1 MTSLRSRFG
10 VSILL
15 TVNRLPQWISLLK
28 DTFILLVLEYITN
41 RLQML
46 LTFSITSI
54 LTCLS
59 HYLPHMLVTRLEL
72 NTQALAYFTNITIL
86 SHYFRALHSPCT
98 NPLHLRHSIF
108 TTQPPLTSPIT
119 PLHVTRLPLLIP
131 KTDPTP
137 GSPAIGR
144 AHAPPSL
151 RVQHPHL
158 TLA

>member
-98 NPLHLRHSIF
+98 NPLHLRHSTF
-108 TTQPPLTSPIT
+108 TTQPPQPPHISDNPSM
-119 PLHVTRLPLLIP
+119 
-131 KTDPTP
+131 
-137 GSPAIGR
+137 SPASPSSSFQKWTPSP
-144 AHAPPSL
+144 APHPSGE
-151 RVQHPHL
+151 L
-158 TLA
+158 TRRQAYAFSTRI